1 MDISREMLEGLLQ
14 EPMAAAGNRAPL
26 TPLSYAEISRLSDEL
41 LAAEKDRSPV
51 VALSERLPGL
61 TQQQAYAIQ
70 LKTVQSRLATGA
82 RIVGVKAAFTN
93 SSIQQEYGMGE
104 PAAGFLFDSR
114 TFMNGAVI
122 PFEGLICA
130 MVEAEIGC
138 VLGEDLT
145 GPGVTVAMALQA
157 LEGVMP
163 AIEIVDLRSKD
174 WKVTAPDITADSDG
188 NWGVVLGGTLTPVED
203 FDLRLVGCVLAKNG
217 QVVSTGAG
225 AAALGNPAGVV
236 AWAAN
241 KLSALG
247 LGGLRRGQVVIP
259 GSLMKPQ
266 VISRGDC
273 FAATY
278 DRLGSVTVKFE

>member
-1 MDISREMLEGLLQ
+1 MPTLSDADIR
-14 EPMAAAGNRAPL
+14 
-26 TPLSYAEISRLSDEL
+26 RLSDEL

-51 VALSERLPGL
+51 VALSERFPGL
-61 TQQQAYAIQ
+61 TQEQAYAIQ
-70 LKTVQSRLATGA
+70 LRTVQSRVAAGA
-82 RIVGVKAAFTN
+82 HIVGVKAAFTN
-93 SSIQQEYGMGE
+93 RSIQQEYGMGE
-104 PAAGFLFDSR
+104 PAVGFLFDSR
-114 TFMNGAVI
+114 TFMNGAFI
-122 PFEGLICA
+122 PFDGLICA

-138 VLGEDLT
+138 VLGEDLN

-188 NWGVVLGGTLTPVED
+188 NWGAVLGGTLTPVRG
-203 FDLRLVGCVLAKNG
+203 FDLRLVGCALAKNG
-217 QVVSTGAG
+217 QLVSTGAG

-247 LGGLRRGQVVIP
+247 LGGLRRGQVVIT

-273 FAATY
+273 FTATY

>member
-1 MDISREMLEGLLQ
+1 M
-14 EPMAAAGNRAPL
+14 P
-26 TPLSYAEISRLSDEL
+26 TLSDADISRLSDEL

-51 VALSERLPGL
+51 VPLSERFPGL
-61 TQQQAYAIQ
+61 TQEQAYAIQ
-70 LKTVQSRLATGA
+70 LRTVQSRVAGGA
-82 RIVGVKAAFTN
+82 HIVGVKAAFTN
-93 SSIQQEYGMGE
+93 RTIQEEFGMDE

-114 TFMNGAVI
+114 TFSDGVVI
-122 PFEGLICA
+122 PFDGLICA

-145 GPGVTVAMALQA
+145 GPGVTIAMALQA
-157 LEGVMP
+157 LDGVMP
-163 AIEIVDLRSKD
+163 AIEIVDLRTRN
-174 WKVTAPDITADSDG
+174 WQVTAPDITADSDG
-188 NWGVVLGGTLTPVED
+188 NWGVVLGGTLTPVQG

-236 AWAAN
+236 AWVAN

-247 LGGLRRGQVVIP
+247 LGGLRRGQVVIT

-266 VISRGDC
+266 VMSRGDC
-273 FAATY
+273 FTAMY
-278 DRLGSVTVKFE
+278 DRLGSVTVRFE